1 MENVVQLINVTKRYG
16 NTIAVDHISLEVKRG
31 EFFSLLGPSGCG
43 KTTTLN
49 MIGGFVEP
57 TEGTILIEGKEMRNA
72 PPYRRNINTVFQNY
86 ALFPHMTVAENIGFG
101 LKMKKV
107 PRAEIAK
114 RVEEMLHLISLPG
127 YGSRRPAQLSGG
139 EQQRV
144 ALARALINQP
154 AVLLLDEPLGSLDL
168 KLRKQM
174 QIELANIQQRVG
186 ITFIYVTHDQEEA
199 LTMSDRIAVMERG
212 QIKQVGTPTEIYE
225 HPRSKFVADFI
236 GVSNFFE
243 GTVVRVEEDNVAV
256 VTTEDSLTIYVRI
269 RERVTPDTSLC
280 VAVRPESITLSP
292 PHPSRERN
300 TFPGMVRKVSYL
312 GNHIEYLVELGN
324 ERSITVYQPRQ
335 ADEEERRRFQ
345 VGEKV
350 SISWLPDKGIV
361 LRE

>member
-1 MENVVQLINVTKRYG
+1 MESVVQLINVTKRYG
-16 NTIAVDHISLEVKRG
+16 STLAVDHISLEIQRG

-49 MIGGFVEP
+49 MIGGFVEQ
-57 TEGTILIEGKEMRNA
+57 TEGTILIEGKEMKND

-107 PRAEIAK
+107 PKAEITR

-144 ALARALINQP
+144 ALARALINHP

-199 LTMSDRIAVMERG
+199 LTMSDRIAVMDRG
-212 QIKQVGTPTEIYE
+212 QVRQVGTPTEIYE
-225 HPRSKFVADFI
+225 QPHSRFVADFI

-243 GTVVRVEEDNVAV
+243 GRVARFEEPHHLVVNSTAGFEMWVQTSEPF
-256 VTTEDSLTIYVRI
+256 SLH
-269 RERVTPDTSLC
+269 TPVC
-280 VAVRPESITLSP
+280 IAVRPENMILAP
-292 PHPSRERN
+292 EQNPSGEN
-300 TFPGMVRKVSYL
+300 TFSGIIQKVSYL
-312 GNHIEYLVELGN
+312 GSHIDYLVGLPQG
-324 ERSITVYQPRQ
+324 IAVTVYQPRLTT
-335 ADEEERRRFQ
+335 EREILRFQ
-345 VGEKV
+345 VGDKV
-350 SISWLPDKGIV
+350 TVSWPPSKGII
-361 LRE
+361 LTA